1 MAFECQLLLQILT
14 SDWRLSLTNK
24 PHSLEHFFC
33 IENRKKKVNHR
44 LEAMK
49 SCSRQIGPHQPG
61 IANMMI
67 LSSYIRDVRM
77 WSRKAGTTLY
87 ALELERHH
95 LTAYTTT
102 NTVSLST
109 ATCSTPGWLRVNN
122 SCYKEFNEQVN
133 WFTAQQACQ
142 NLNSNLTSIHSGA
155 ENKVIREKVASS
167 IYSRYWIGLNNL
179 RNNSVFEWNDGSS
192 VSFTKWYPDEPN
204 NNGDENCTEVVDNV
218 AGEWNDLNCYT
229 HYRSYVC
236 EKQWNL

>member
-1 MAFECQLLLQILT
+1 M
-14 SDWRLSLTNK
+14 
-24 PHSLEHFFC
+24 
-33 IENRKKKVNHR
+33 
-44 LEAMK
+44 
-49 SCSRQIGPHQPG
+49 
-61 IANMMI
+61 
-67 LSSYIRDVRM
+67 
-77 WSRKAGTTLY
+77 
-87 ALELERHH
+87 
-95 LTAYTTT
+95 TAYTTT
-102 NTVSLST
+102 NTASLST
-109 ATCSTPGWLRVNN
+109 AMCSTPGWLRVNN

-142 NLNSNLTSIHSGA
+142 NLNSNLTSIHSDA